1 MNGDRTHMLT
11 DTVQSYGDLMLS
23 VVPRKELGEA
33 KSACCLCNSLL
44 QNKH

>member
-1 MNGDRTHMLT
+1 MNGDRTQMLT
-11 DTVQSYGDLMLS
+11 DTVQSYGDLMLR

-33 KSACCLCNSLL
+33 KSVYCLCNSFL